1 LEAYNFYLQGN
12 EYFHR
17 SLNDKDDYEIA
28 INMYDKAV
36 ELDPKFAL
44 AYTQLSMVHSRM
56 YWYYRDRSEARL
68 ALAKYNVDRALQ
80 VNPDLPEA
88 HRALG
93 FYYYWG
99 HLDYD
104 SALDQ
109 FAIVQKSLPN
119 DSTLLAGIA
128 YVLRRQ
134 GNLEKAAVTLE
145 KALELSPR
153 DIGLILNLG
162 ETFCHLRKH
171 QQAERYYDLAILL
184 FPDRPGAYDH
194 KAWLYMIAEGNSEK
208 ARAFLRMAQTNFKS
222 GENPFI
228 NTLAKLDEF
237 DGHYQEAL
245 DLFSLKSEDVD
256 NLIWFVPNALRYA
269 QIYGYMKED
278 ELSKKYHNEARIIL
292 ESKIKESPDD
302 ERLHSSLGIAYA
314 GLGRR
319 EDAIRHGK
327 LGIELLP
334 VSKDAMR
341 GPFRIEDLAL
351 IYVMVGE
358 FDAAID
364 ELEDMLSIPGQLSVP
379 FLKIDPD
386 WDPLRDHPRFKKLVE
401 AGK

>member
-1 LEAYNFYLQGN
+1 
-12 EYFHR
+12 
-17 SLNDKDDYEIA
+17 
-28 INMYDKAV
+28 
-36 ELDPKFAL
+36 
-44 AYTQLSMVHSRM
+44 
-56 YWYYRDRSEARL
+56 
-68 ALAKYNVDRALQ
+68 
-80 VNPDLPEA
+80 
-88 HRALG
+88 
-93 FYYYWG
+93 
-99 HLDYD
+99 
-104 SALDQ
+104 
-109 FAIVQKSLPN
+109 
-119 DSTLLAGIA
+119 
-128 YVLRRQ
+128 
-134 GNLEKAAVTLE
+134 
-145 KALELSPR
+145 
-153 DIGLILNLG
+153 
-162 ETFCHLRKH
+162 
-171 QQAERYYDLAILL
+171 
-184 FPDRPGAYDH
+184 
-194 KAWLYMIAEGNSEK
+194 MIAEGNSEK